1 VGFYLFL
8 APGVLWP
15 GGAAAPPFA
24 AGVAW
29 TAGAALTWL
38 ASVAWLWRLV
48 DEAKTKSLPLDP
60 ERV

>member
-1 VGFYLFL
+1 
-8 APGVLWP
+8 
-15 GGAAAPPFA
+15 
-24 AGVAW
+24 VAW